1 MNVMLVFGDADICD
15 RVDLENLSW
24 KKFQDFEALDKYL
37 ASIRKGDGKFN
48 VVGIDEF
55 MDDWNDT
62 DDDYDYMM
70 SYRQGET
77 FMGYAKIG

>member
-1 MNVMLVFGDADICD
+1 MSVMLVFGDADICD

-24 KKFQDFEALDKYL
+24 KKFEDFEALDKYL

-55 MDDWNDT
+55 MEDWNDT
-62 DDDYDYMM
+62 DDDYDYMK

>member
-1 MNVMLVFGDADICD
+1 MKVMLVFGDVDICD

-24 KKFQDFEALDKYL
+24 KKFEDFEALDKYL

-55 MDDWNDT
+55 MEDWNDYY
-62 DDDYDYMM
+62 DDMK
-70 SYRQGET
+70 SYRSGET

>member
-1 MNVMLVFGDADICD
+1 MNVMLVFGDVDICD

-24 KKFQDFEALDKYL
+24 KKFEDFEALDKYL
-37 ASIRKGDGKFN
+37 ASIRKGDGKFQ

-55 MDDWNDT
+55 MDDWNDYY
-62 DDDYDYMM
+62 DDMK
-70 SYRQGET
+70 SYRQGDT